1 MRKIIKENK
10 LLFFQL
16 KSGYSKFIPN
26 ITPKL
31 EGISEFRF
39 GYAQVIYNVMLD
51 IKIEVMKNEN

>member
-10 LLFFQL
+10 LLFDQL

-31 EGISEFRF
+31 EVYPSSD
-39 GYAQVIYNVMLD
+39 LD
-51 IKIEVMKNEN
+51 IPKLYIMLCLILK